1 VSLSIDVIFVPQGA
15 EYKAVCRGLA
25 SSNSPPK
32 VIAIPMGITPV
43 TNYLKNYAFTDKRIL
58 LMGLAGSL
66 SPQHQIGDVVIYQ
79 SCVYI
84 ANNSQLLIKNCDVKL
99 TQLLQQ
105 NLNAKLVKGL
115 TSDRL
120 ISDAKEKPKLA
131 KIYDVNVV
139 DMEGIAIL
147 NKFNSV
153 AILRVI
159 SDNYNDNLPNLNSA
173 INEEGKLDELKM
185 AIAFLKQP
193 FAAIKLIKSSLKA
206 LKNLTKIAK
215 NLNL

>member
-1 VSLSIDVIFVPQGA
+1 MSLSIDVIFVPQGA
-15 EYKAVCRGLA
+15 EYQAVCKGLA

-43 TNYLKNYAFTDKRIL
+43 TNYLKNYAFTDKKVL
-58 LMGLAGSL
+58 LMGLTGSL
-66 SPQHQIGDVVIYQ
+66 SPAYQVGNVVIYQ
-79 SCVYI
+79 SCAYI
-84 ANNSQLLIKNCDVKL
+84 ANNAQLLTKNCDTEL
-99 TQLLQQ
+99 NQLLQQ
-105 NLNAKLVKGL
+105 NLNTKLVKGL

-120 ISDAKEKPKLA
+120 IYDAKEKQKLA
-131 KIYDVNVV
+131 QIYDVNVV

-173 INEEGKLDELKM
+173 ISEEGKLDELKM

-193 FAAIKLIKSSLKA
+193 FAAIKLIKNSLKA
-206 LKNLTKIAK
+206 LKNLTKITE